1 MDLLREVETPENLAS
16 LHAAYGRVHLQLG
29 SLQLAD
35 SCFSAA
41 AQLRDPAAAGAARD
55 QLLDSAFLAVGQ
67 GQFQE
72 ALERFLMAET
82 QLQASGP
89 PAAGGAESKMI
100 SNNIAVCLLYVG
112 RLKEG
117 LERLEQDVTRDPA
130 SIQVSGSSFSDLFIL
145 ESKI

>member
-1 MDLLREVETPENLAS
+1 MKCLDLLREVETPENLAS

-55 QLLDSAFLAVGQ
+55 QLLDSAFLAVCQ
-67 GQFQE
+67 GQFHE

-82 QLQASGP
+82 QLQASDP

-117 LERLEQDVTRDPA
+117 LERLEQEGTRDPA
-130 SIQVSGSSFSDLFIL
+130 TIQVSRNNFSDKKYF
-145 ESKI
+145 